1 MLFKLSDDSPFG
13 RAAVGKGKGETFL
26 VNAPAGSYEMLILDV
41 TREG

>member
-1 MLFKLSDDSPFG
+1 MILYHGSTVLVEKPEI
-13 RAAVGKGKGETFL
+13 RKGETFL